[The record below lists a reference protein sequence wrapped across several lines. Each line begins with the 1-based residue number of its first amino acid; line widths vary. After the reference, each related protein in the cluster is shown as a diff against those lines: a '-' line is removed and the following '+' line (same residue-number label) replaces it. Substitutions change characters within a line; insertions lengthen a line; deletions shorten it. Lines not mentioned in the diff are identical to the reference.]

1 MILSAQCFTVGKT
14 DRRNDDMLF
23 VVELFRHQ
31 VLGVLGDFTSDS
43 PQGVNEACSSHL
55 QAFVADKLATW
66 REMLLPPERL
76 LPLLLRKTND
86 FLADYGQKA
95 QTTLIVFSW
104 DLRSED
110 CHFISVGDS
119 GLACV
124 GPNGVRYLREG
135 DRDGLRISA
144 GFLPG
149 AVDATV
155 MVAPV
160 RRDETL
166 FAFSDGLWENTK
178 DFMSDALLLDVFS
191 AAGLDEIGQRLQARI
206 LNPAIRK
213 DDLSILVMKGETM
226 ERQGTHTLDSEQL
239 ERLIGQAVERRVDAL
254 VGAGSAGEPTPVE
267 RDLLRWLDDAPRLQR
282 QLADVLGDQL
292 GRTIEGQVKKQLD
305 EQREM
310 FQRQLDEQ
318 QRRLEDQLRDQ
329 SVQIKRLEKELGK
342 GGGSSRASE
351 SRASEARAAESSTV
365 GRPASQ
371 PSRSKPTET
380 SAKPVAPKSSQA
392 HTVPTSANSLSI
404 LDHIGFKIGLIAV
417 LVVAVGLFAWNVF
430 FSKPKPKAEGTQS
443 EQQVDGTTTPKVDE
457 TPEPEPPARVNYQAA
472 PISKG
477 LLAVVNLDQTT
488 YTQQAAAIA
497 TALSGL
503 NAAPTGNL
511 PLADSPGLSELKLS
525 ANFKWQQYKKASPGM
540 VSKIWL
546 QAQAGA
552 VVDGATGQGTIDKF
566 SKKFSPQMDACQ
578 RLAALLDKPVIADLD
593 KAILDTYRLK
603 DDVYLDELREL
614 GRKIKAKGRGKSR
627 LELAWYRDKRYLT
640 ISVLVDQEPIRAWLE
655 LVQAKNELTTGDLG
669 LPIRAIWLAA
679 QVELAESSGATDDK
693 LKQAVAPFAKKSC
706 SELLNE
712 DLKQW
717 K

>member
-1 MILSAQCFTVGKT
+1 MILNAQCFTVGKT

-23 VVELFRHQ
+23 AVELFRHQ

-43 PQGVNEACSSHL
+43 PQGVNEACGSHL

-76 LPLLLRKTND
+76 LPLLLRKAND

-104 DLRSED
+104 DLRSEA

-119 GLACV
+119 GLACA

-178 DFMSDALLLDVFS
+178 DFMNDALLLDVFT

-226 ERQGTHTLDSEQL
+226 ERQGNHTLDSEQL
-239 ERLIGQAVERRVDAL
+239 ERLISQAVERRVDAL
-254 VGAGSAGEPTPVE
+254 VGAGHAGEPTPVE
-267 RDLLRWLDDAPRLQR
+267 RDLLRWLEDAPRLQR

-292 GRTIEGQVKKQLD
+292 GRAIEGQVKRQLD

-329 SVQIKRLEKELGK
+329 SAQLKRLEKELSK
-342 GGGSSRASE
+342 GGGAPRSSE
-351 SRASEARAAESSTV
+351 SRTTETPTS
-365 GRPASQ
+365 
-371 PSRSKPTET
+371 SRSAGQSTR
-380 SAKPVAPKSSQA
+380 AKASGE
-392 HTVPTSANSLSI
+392 ANTPNSVRVYKNPPNTDLST
-404 LDHIGFKIGLIAV
+404 LLNHSGFRIGLVAV
-417 LVVAVGLFAWNVF
+417 VVVAVGLFVWMTF
-430 FSKPKPKAEGTQS
+430 FSKPKPKANGGQS
-443 EQQVDGTTTPKVDE
+443 EQQADGTTTPQVDE
-457 TPEPEPPARVNYQAA
+457 QPEPEPPARVNYTAA

-488 YTQQAAAIA
+488 YTQQTAAIA
-497 TALSGL
+497 SALSGL
-503 NAAPTGNL
+503 SAAPAGNL
-511 PLADSPGLSELKLS
+511 TLVDSPGLSELKLP
-525 ANFKWQQYKKASPGM
+525 ATFKWQQYKNATPA
-540 VSKIWL
+540 VISKIWL
-546 QAQAGA
+546 QAQAGTA
-552 VVDGATGQGTIDKF
+552 VDGEPGKITIDTF
-566 SKKFSPQMDACQ
+566 IKKFSPQMDASQ
-578 RLAALLDKPVIADLD
+578 RLAALLDKPVTADLD
-593 KAILDTYRLK
+593 KAIQATYRLK
-603 DDVYLDELREL
+603 PEQYLNELMDL
-614 GRKIKAKGRGKSR
+614 AKKIKAKGRGKSR
-627 LELAWYRDKRYLT
+627 LDLAWYRDKRYLT
-640 ISVLVDQEPIRAWLE
+640 VSVLVDQDPIRGWLDKA
-655 LVQAKNELTTGDLG
+655 QAAELTTGDLG

-679 QVELAESSGATDDK
+679 QVELAESSGATDAK
-693 LKQAVAPFAKKSC
+693 LKQAVAPFANKTC
-706 SELLNE
+706 SQLLVE